1 MCLICSKKK
10 IQAAFR
16 CWTSGTGVVGKKE
29 YAIGGPQA
37 PPGSTSSSL
46 MQATWADGDS
56 WPIPVLTVGQYQD
69 RNKVKN
75 VALDWKPV
83 ASSKEKHAVAALVEA
98 PQRGRVLMILKFK
111 SDTTKDHQIFQMV
124 VDPMW
129 PEATITKTKKFT
141 QDLYNEYCD
150 GKITVEEMKAKKKRM
165 IADIGS
171 ELPAVVKRPA
181 AKEEETAKPEGPKLC
196 MTSAGGGASDDN
208 AVTDGGG
215 YSGSR
220 TVRPLGSQV
229 LTEDNRGQLFVIQ
242 VAGPTEDWVGI

>member
-1 MCLICSKKK
+1 MFDLFKK

-16 CWTSGTGVVGKKE
+16 CWRSGTGVVGKKE
-29 YAIGGPQA
+29 YASGAPQA
-37 PPGSTSSSL
+37 PPGSTSRSL

-56 WPIPVLTVGQYQD
+56 WPIPTLTVGQYQD

-75 VALDWKPV
+75 TALDWKPV

-98 PQRGRVLMILKFK
+98 PQRGRVLMIVKFK

-229 LTEDNRGQLFVIQ
+229 LTEDNRGQLFAIQ